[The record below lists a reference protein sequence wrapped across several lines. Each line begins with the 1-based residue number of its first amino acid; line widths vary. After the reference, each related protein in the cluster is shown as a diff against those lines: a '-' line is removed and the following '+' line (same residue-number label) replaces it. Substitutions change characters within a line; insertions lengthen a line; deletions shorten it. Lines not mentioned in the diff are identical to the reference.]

1 MEKKNTNIHVL
12 NLANYEKPEVVE
24 QRNKDWVEYGKN
36 NDYYDWLIKRYKN
49 STTNNAIINNIT
61 RLIYGRGLHALDA
74 SRKPNEYAMMKAM
87 VSPRALRGVALN
99 FKMLGVGYTQVHYN
113 KKHTKILK
121 VDYIP
126 TRNIRPEKCDEN
138 GEITG
143 YWFSDDWDDVRKNE
157 PVRFDAY
164 GTSKSDIEIDEV
176 KFDSIDMKYFS
187 DVDYH
192 GALPYCVL
200 EEEIAEYQINDVQN
214 GFSGTKVVNFNNG
227 VPDEEAQ
234 RQISK
239 QVKTQLTG
247 ARGDKTI
254 VAFNANAE
262 AATTV
267 TDIPLNE
274 APQHYQYLSTE
285 CQAKILNGHTVIS
298 PMLVGITIDNNGF
311 SSNADEIEMATK
323 VFYNQAIVPFQEAI
337 LERIE
342 EYLAFNGAAL
352 DLYFKRLNLTDS
364 IEENQQAKEEAQLN
378 MNSQLEDI
386 LSEFGEDE
394 SEDWELIDERE
405 VDYDAETE
413 LDDQVKQWE
422 QDLKE
427 PKTALSKL
435 WNFVSS
441 GIARGNAK
449 SAQDKEID
457 GFYFKVRY
465 QYTGNANPDRDFCR
479 VMMSKN
485 KIYRKEDIEQ
495 MGSRVV
501 NAGFGEN
508 GANTYDIFKFKGGP
522 RCHHKWVRKTY
533 VSTTRSVDV
542 NSPNANTI
550 STGKARKFGYNPVNS
565 KEVAMKPNDMKYKG
579 FSPNNTNRPID
590 AR

>member
-1 MEKKNTNIHVL
+1 MENKNTNIHVL
-12 NLANYEKPEVVE
+12 NLATYEKPEVTE
-24 QRNKDWVEYGKN
+24 QRTKDWVEYGKN
-36 NDYYDWLIKRYKN
+36 NDYYDWLIGRFKN
-49 STTNNAIINNIT
+49 STTNNAIINNIS
-61 RLIYGRGLHALDA
+61 RLITGRGLHALDA

-87 VSPRALRGVALN
+87 ISPRALRGVALN
-99 FKMLGVGYTQVHYN
+99 FKMLGTGYTQVHYN

-126 TRNIRPEKCDEN
+126 TRNIRPEKCNED

-164 GTSKSDIEIDEV
+164 GTSKSDIEIDAIQ
-176 KFDSIDMKYFS
+176 FDSIDMKYFS

-200 EEEIAEYQINDVQN
+200 EEEIADYQINDVQN

-227 VPDEEAQ
+227 IPDEEAQ

-267 TDIPLNE
+267 TDIPLND
-274 APQHYQYLSTE
+274 APEHYQYLSTE

-337 LERIE
+337 LERVE
-342 EYLAFNGAAL
+342 EYLAFNGASL
-352 DLYFKRLNLTDS
+352 DLYFKRLNLMDS
-364 IEENQQAKEEAQLN
+364 IEEKQQAKEEEQLKMSSDFDN
-378 MNSQLEDI
+378 I
-386 LSEFGEDE
+386 IAEFGEDE

-413 LDDQVKQWE
+413 LDAQVQEWEERFKQDPRTKLQKIW
-422 QDLKE
+422 QFATG
-427 PKTALSKL
+427 TASPNKP
-435 WNFVSS
+435 SD
-441 GIARGNAK
+441 
-449 SAQDKEID
+449 QDKEVD
-457 GFYFKVRY
+457 GFYFRVRY
-465 QYTGNANPDRDFCR
+465 QYTGNPSPERGFCKA
-479 VMMSKN
+479 MMRAAKV
-485 KIYRKEDIEQ
+485 YRKEDIDK
-495 MGSRVV
+495 MSNKIV
-501 NAGFGEN
+501 NAGFGEH
-508 GANTYDIFKFKGGP
+508 GANTYDIFKFKGGA
-522 RCHHKWVRKTY
+522 RCHHKWVRRTY
-533 VSTTRSVDV
+533 VGASKTASIG
-542 NSPNANTI
+542 SPKTNQI
-550 STGKARKFGYNPVNS
+550 STNKARKFGYNPVNS

-590 AR
+590 AQ

>member
-1 MEKKNTNIHVL
+1 MEKQKTNIHVL
-12 NLANYEKPEVVE
+12 NLATYEKPVVTE
-24 QRNKDWVEYGKN
+24 QRNEDWVEYGKN

-61 RLIYGRGLHALDA
+61 RLIYGRGIHALDA

-87 VSPRALRGVALN
+87 ISPRALRGVALN
-99 FKMLGVGYTQVHYN
+99 FKMLGTGYTQVHYN

-126 TRNIRPEKCDEN
+126 TRNIRPEKCNEN

-164 GTSKSDIEIDEV
+164 GTSKSDIEIDAIQ
-176 KFDSIDMKYFS
+176 FDSIDMKYFS

-267 TDIPLNE
+267 TDIPLND
-274 APQHYQYLSTE
+274 APEHYQYLSTE

-342 EYLAFNGAAL
+342 DYLAFNGAAL

-364 IEENQQAKEEAQLN
+364 IEEKQQAKEEADLK
-378 MNSQLEDI
+378 MSSDFDSI
-386 LSEFGEDE
+386 IAEFGEDE

-413 LDDQVKQWE
+413 LDAQVQEWEAKFKQDSRTKLQKIW
-422 QDLKE
+422 QLATG
-427 PKTALSKL
+427 TASPNKP
-435 WNFVSS
+435 SD
-441 GIARGNAK
+441 
-449 SAQDKEID
+449 QDKEID
-457 GFYFKVRY
+457 GFYFRVRY
-465 QYTGNANPDRDFCR
+465 QYTGNPSPERGFCKA
-479 VMMSKN
+479 MMRAAKV
-485 KIYRKEDIEQ
+485 YRKEDIDK
-495 MGSRVV
+495 MSDKIV
-501 NAGFGEN
+501 NAGFGEF
-508 GANTYDIFKFKGGP
+508 GANTYDIFKFKGGA
-522 RCHHKWVRKTY
+522 RCHHKWVRRTY
-533 VSTTRSVDV
+533 VSASKTASIG
-542 NSPNANTI
+542 SPKTNQI
-550 STGKARKFGYNPVNS
+550 STNKARKFGYNPVNS

-590 AR
+590 AQ